1 MTHEE
6 VVKKLDFLIRS
17 YQNLIDNQVS
27 EGEIV
32 GPGVKGTWKVD
43 APIIKSYQ
51 NMIEAL
57 TLAKLAIKQYQMLK
71 LDYNARLKDDM
82 AAMLTEIQLEI
93 EECVDGAEGSPQFE
107 QGVTTARVQVV
118 EIIQE
123 KINELPSVTPQE
135 PILDKIRAE
144 IARYGSIWVGY
155 AITKDTKTDKG
166 IEKLVSDVLKQAK
179 EQVLD
184 VIDKYKAETEV
195 EGGNNRA

>member
-32 GPGVKGTWKVD
+32 GPGVKGTWKAD
-43 APIIKSYQ
+43 TPIIKSYQ

-71 LDYNARLKDDM
+71 LDYNARLKADM

-93 EECVDGAEGSPQFE
+93 EELYPEHQCSGELTGFADAIETITP
-107 QGVTTARVQVV
+107 
-118 EIIQE
+118 IIQQ
-123 KINELPSVTPQE
+123 KINELKGDQE
-135 PILDKIRAE
+135 
-144 IARYGSIWVGY
+144 
-155 AITKDTKTDKG
+155 
-166 IEKLVSDVLKQAK
+166 K
-179 EQVLD
+179 E
-184 VIDKYKAETEV
+184 E
-195 EGGNNRA
+195 

>member
-32 GPGVKGTWKVD
+32 GPGVKGTWKAD
-43 APIIKSYQ
+43 APIIESYQ

-82 AAMLTEIQLEI
+82 VAMLTEIQLEI
-93 EECVDGAEGSPQFE
+93 ENLYPEHQCSGELTGFADAIETITP
-107 QGVTTARVQVV
+107 
-118 EIIQE
+118 IIQQ
-123 KINELPSVTPQE
+123 KINAL
-135 PILDKIRAE
+135 R
-144 IARYGSIWVGY
+144 
-155 AITKDTKTDKG
+155 
-166 IEKLVSDVLKQAK
+166 
-179 EQVLD
+179 
-184 VIDKYKAETEV
+184 
-195 EGGNNRA
+195 GGKNDNN

>member
-32 GPGVKGTWKVD
+32 GPGVKGTWKAD
-43 APIIKSYQ
+43 APIIESYQ

-82 AAMLTEIQLEI
+82 AAMLTELQLEI
-93 EECVDGAEGSPQFE
+93 EDLYPEHQCSGELTGFADAIETITP
-107 QGVTTARVQVV
+107 
-118 EIIQE
+118 IIQQ
-123 KINELPSVTPQE
+123 KINALRGEE
-135 PILDKIRAE
+135 
-144 IARYGSIWVGY
+144 
-155 AITKDTKTDKG
+155 
-166 IEKLVSDVLKQAK
+166 
-179 EQVLD
+179 
-184 VIDKYKAETEV
+184 
-195 EGGNNRA
+195 